1 MSAKT
6 RGALFKG
13 PSLSFSEAIDSFI
26 LDLAIEKGLSDNY
39 QLSNRC
45 SLQEFTEWCQGRGFQ
60 DPRTIQIDDLT
71 AYLSYLKKRALK
83 KPGRDPQRL
92 CLSDSSM
99 RTAIIAVRRF
109 YRFLKGRHGLKRDPA
124 DPLRTPKLGT
134 HLPGTLNQ
142 AETNHLFDIKLSQ
155 HRRLFKAKDSP
166 YWQCKYTAPDG
177 RQVQKSTRQTDKAK
191 AWEVSERFV
200 NPEGVSHSSLPASG
214 PSAKRDFSIR
224 PYPRRDMAMVELLY
238 GSGLRVGELT
248 SARLEHTNLE
258 ERFIRVTGKGNK
270 TRVVPIGRKAC
281 NAIRNYLEK
290 ERRMLAR
297 PGIGSYLFFSRR
309 GKLTTQ
315 RVWQIVRELGALA
328 GLEKKVYPH
337 RLRHACATHLLE
349 RGLDLRFIQ
358 ELLGHADIS
367 TTQIYAHVSDTHVKE
382 TYDRCHPRSGR
393 SKQKYVQSQAPAAA
407 VAARWRS

>member
-6 RGALFKG
+6 KGAPFKG
-13 PSLSFSEAIDSFI
+13 PSLSFNEAIDSFI
-26 LDLAIEKGLSDNY
+26 LELAIEKGLSDNY
-39 QLSNRC
+39 QLSNRR
-45 SLQEFTEWCQGRGFQ
+45 SLEEFTAWCQGRGFQ

-83 KPGRDPQRL
+83 TPGRNPQRF

-99 RTAIIAVRRF
+99 RTAIIAVKRF

-124 DPLRTPKLGT
+124 DPLRTPKLGA

-142 AETNHLFDIKLSQ
+142 AETNQLFDIKLAQ
-155 HRRLFKAKDSP
+155 HRLLVKPKDSSC
-166 YWQCKYTAPDG
+166 WHCKYTAPDG
-177 RQVQKSTRQTDKAK
+177 RRVQKSTRQTDYAK

-200 NPEGVSHSSLPASG
+200 NPEGVSHSCPPALEPG
-214 PSAKRDFSIR
+214 AKRDFSIR
-224 PYPRRDMAMVELLY
+224 PYPRRDIAMVELLY

-281 NAIRNYLEK
+281 DAIRTYLER

-297 PGIGSYLFFSRR
+297 PGGGSYLFLSRR
-309 GKLTTQ
+309 GGKLTTQ
-315 RVWQIVRELGALA
+315 RVWQIVKELGALA
-328 GLEKKVYPH
+328 GLEKKLYPH

-349 RGLDLRFIQ
+349 RGCDLRFIQ
-358 ELLGHADIS
+358 DLLGHADIS
-367 TTQIYAHVSDTHVKE
+367 TTQIYAYASDTHVKE
-382 TYDRCHPRSGR
+382 VFKRCHPRSGAP
-393 SKQKYVQSQAPAAA
+393 KQQTAQPAAINLPQIA
-407 VAARWRS
+407 